1 VGAHKDPGVLTLLMI
16 EPGKVG
22 LQIETAGGWVDAP
35 AVPGALVVNIGDL
48 LEYATDGY
56 LKATVHRVVS
66 PPPGETRLSIPFSSD
81 SALDSA
87 MPRIELPA
95 ELAARVRGV
104 SQDLGDVISGT
115 FGDNLL
121 EARLRAHPD
130 VAAAHHPDL
139 LAPRRQAQ
147 RGAFG
152 QFELPSCRVARDPLL
167 SSTTRVDR
175 TPSRDWRLMEGT
187 RDHPDGVGG

>member
-1 VGAHKDPGVLTLLMI
+1 MLEGPNLWPDQLPGLREVFTDWEARCTAVARRLLQSWALVPGSPADVFDSAFGDRPSTLIKLLRHPGREERGQGVGAHKDPGVLTLLMI

-95 ELAARVRGV
+95 ELAARVRG
-104 SQDLGDVISGT
+104 
-115 FGDNLL
+115 
-121 EARLRAHPD
+121 
-130 VAAAHHPDL
+130 
-139 LAPRRQAQ
+139 
-147 RGAFG
+147 
-152 QFELPSCRVARDPLL
+152 
-167 SSTTRVDR
+167 
-175 TPSRDWRLMEGT
+175 
-187 RDHPDGVGG
+187 